1 MRRSKSNRH
10 HYKMIL
16 NSLQNYVAKK
26 AIVKNA
32 MNKNEL
38 LVKQIEALQSKIES
52 NDSIIED
59 NQSSRIQINLLREN
73 ANKILMNRLTTAMQ
87 GNKINQYLRQITNN

>member
-1 MRRSKSNRH
+1 MDN
-10 HYKMIL
+10 YKMTL

-32 MNKNEL
+32 INKNEF

-52 NDSIIED
+52 NDLIVES
-59 NQSSRIQINLLREN
+59 NQFSRSEINALRQN
-73 ANKILMNRLTTAMQ
+73 ANEILMNRSITAMQ
-87 GNKINQYLRQITNN
+87 INKINQYLRQITNN

>member
-1 MRRSKSNRH
+1 MDN
-10 HYKMIL
+10 YKMIL

-32 MNKNEL
+32 MNKNEF
-38 LVKQIEALQSKIES
+38 LVKQIEALRSKIES

-59 NQSSRIQINLLREN
+59 NQFSRIQINLLIEN
-73 ANKILMNRLTTAMQ
+73 ANKILMNRSTTAMQ
-87 GNKINQYLRQITNN
+87 RNKINQFLRQITNN

>member
-1 MRRSKSNRH
+1 MDN
-10 HYKMIL
+10 YKLVL

-32 MNKNEL
+32 MNKNEFF
-38 LVKQIEALQSKIES
+38 VKQIEALQSKIES

-59 NQSSRIQINLLREN
+59 NQSSRSEINALRQN
-73 ANKILMNRLTTAMQ
+73 ANEILMNRSITAMQ
-87 GNKINQYLRQITNN
+87 RNKINQFLRQITNN